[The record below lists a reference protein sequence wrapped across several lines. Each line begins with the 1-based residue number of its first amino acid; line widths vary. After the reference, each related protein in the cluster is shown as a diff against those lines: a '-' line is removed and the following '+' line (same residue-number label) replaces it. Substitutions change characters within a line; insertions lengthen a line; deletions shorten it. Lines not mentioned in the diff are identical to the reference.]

1 MIKKILKIT
10 GIIILLL
17 AISLFAIPY
26 FFKDQIKAKITE
38 AINEKVD
45 AKVSFAD
52 ADLSFF
58 KSFPLA
64 NVSVDKLLIINK
76 APFEGDTLVSMGEL
90 NLKMSIKE
98 LLKGK
103 DEPMNIEAI
112 STENAVINIL
122 FNKDGVGNF
131 DIALKNEEKTDEK
144 SKPLSLKIKEY
155 EIENLRFKYFD
166 EGSKIKMILDSLN
179 HSGTGDFAASKLD
192 LVTKS
197 TAKVSLFMDKINYM
211 NQVPITLDAV
221 LGIDLDKSKYT
232 FKENKALIN
241 QLPLEFDGF
250 IQLVENGQEYD
261 LKFKTP
267 TSSFQNFLGL
277 IPSAYAGNL
286 KDVKTTGDFTVAGF
300 AKGIYSDKTVPKFN
314 LAIASNNASFQ
325 YPNLPKSVQNIV
337 IDTKIINETG
347 LLNDTYVN
355 LDKLSF
361 KIDQDVFNAKAISET
376 SLKILW

>member
-26 FFKDQIKAKITE
+26 FFKDQIKRKITE

-45 AKVSFAD
+45 AKVSFDD

-103 DEPMNIEAI
+103 DESMNIEEI

-241 QLPLEFDGF
+241 QRL
-250 IQLVENGQEYD
+250 
-261 LKFKTP
+261 
-267 TSSFQNFLGL
+267 
-277 IPSAYAGNL
+277 
-286 KDVKTTGDFTVAGF
+286 
-300 AKGIYSDKTVPKFN
+300 YS
-314 LAIASNNASFQ
+314 
-325 YPNLPKSVQNIV
+325 
-337 IDTKIINETG
+337 
-347 LLNDTYVN
+347 
-355 LDKLSF
+355 
-361 KIDQDVFNAKAISET
+361 ISGKR
-376 SLKILW
+376 SRI